1 MAALPDF
8 GAVPGADR
16 EGDKPHNG
24 LDVCLSRLPGRHTE
38 AFWFNRGMASLIDTA
53 TGRSD
58 LEPFWP
64 SRQAHHFDR
73 ECCRAMSAR
82 VRAHG

>member
-1 MAALPDF
+1 
-8 GAVPGADR
+8 
-16 EGDKPHNG
+16 
-24 LDVCLSRLPGRHTE
+24 
-38 AFWFNRGMASLIDTA
+38 MASLIDTA

-73 ECCRAMSAR
+73 LCCRATSAR
-82 VRAHG
+82 ARVHG